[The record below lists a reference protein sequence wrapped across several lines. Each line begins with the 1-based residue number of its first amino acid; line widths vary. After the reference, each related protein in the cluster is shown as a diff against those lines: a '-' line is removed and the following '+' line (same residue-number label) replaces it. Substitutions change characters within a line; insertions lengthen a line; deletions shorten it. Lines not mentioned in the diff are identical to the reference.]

1 MTLSL
6 SLGLGLTTLKQGGGV
21 QTLRYI
27 DGVLSILL
35 ADDDGAPLTD
45 ANGAYQYEAY

>member
-21 QTLRYI
+21 PSRTWIINGKPVMIGSFYI
-27 DGVLSILL
+27 LF
-35 ADDDGAPLTD
+35 
-45 ANGAYQYEAY
+45 